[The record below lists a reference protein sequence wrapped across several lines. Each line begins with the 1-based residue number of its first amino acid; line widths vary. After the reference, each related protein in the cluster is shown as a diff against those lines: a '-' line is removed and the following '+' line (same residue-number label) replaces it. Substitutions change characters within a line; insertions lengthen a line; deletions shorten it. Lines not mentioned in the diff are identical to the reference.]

1 MEMAM
6 LEAAL
11 WILGL
16 CMLLMVFMVWRG
28 PTIWDRLLGLNL
40 ISSKLILCI
49 ILFAVLSDLPYL
61 IDIAIVYALIGFI
74 GVVFIALFIRQ
85 RGRI

>member
-1 MEMAM
+1 M
-6 LEAAL
+6 LQGAL
-11 WILGL
+11 IALGFFMML
-16 CMLLMVFMVWRG
+16 MLLLIWRG
-28 PTIWDRLLGLNL
+28 PTIWDRLLGMNM

-49 ILFAVLSDLPYL
+49 LLFAILTDLPYL

-74 GVVFIALFIRQ
+74 GTVFIALFIRQ

>member
-1 MEMAM
+1 M
-6 LEAAL
+6 LQGAL
-11 WILGL
+11 IVLGL
-16 CMLLMVFMVWRG
+16 FMMLMLLLIWRG
-28 PTIWDRLLGLNL
+28 PTIWDRLLGMNM

-49 ILFAVLSDLPYL
+49 ILFAVLTDLPYL

-74 GVVFIALFIRQ
+74 GTVFIALFIRQ

>member
-1 MEMAM
+1 M
-6 LEAAL
+6 LQGAL
-11 WILGL
+11 IALGL
-16 CMLLMVFMVWRG
+16 FMMLMLLLIWRG
-28 PTIWDRLLGLNL
+28 PTIWDRLLGMNM

-61 IDIAIVYALIGFI
+61 VDIAMVYALIGFI
-74 GVVFIALFIRQ
+74 GTVFIALFIRQ

>member
-1 MEMAM
+1 M
-6 LEAAL
+6 LQGAL
-11 WILGL
+11 IALGFFMML
-16 CMLLMVFMVWRG
+16 MLLLIWRG
-28 PTIWDRLLGLNL
+28 PTIWDRLLGMNM

-49 ILFAVLSDLPYL
+49 ILFAVLTDIPYL

-74 GVVFIALFIRQ
+74 GTVFIALFIRQ

>member
-1 MEMAM
+1 M
-6 LEAAL
+6 LQGAL
-11 WILGL
+11 IALGL
-16 CMLLMVFMVWRG
+16 FMMLMLLLIWRG
-28 PTIWDRLLGLNL
+28 PTIWDRLLGMNM

-49 ILFAVLSDLPYL
+49 VLFSVFSDLSYL

-74 GVVFIALFIRQ
+74 GTVFIALFIRQ

>member
-1 MEMAM
+1 M
-6 LEAAL
+6 LETAL

-16 CMLLMVFMVWRG
+16 FMLLMVFMVWRG

>member
-1 MEMAM
+1 M
-6 LEAAL
+6 LQGAL
-11 WILGL
+11 ISLGL
-16 CMLLMVFMVWRG
+16 FMMLVLLLIWRG
-28 PTIWDRLLGLNL
+28 PTIWDRLLGMNM

-49 ILFAVLSDLPYL
+49 ILFAVLTDLPYL

-74 GVVFIALFIRQ
+74 GTVFIALFIRQ

>member
-1 MEMAM
+1 M
-6 LEAAL
+6 LQGAL
-11 WILGL
+11 IALGL
-16 CMLLMVFMVWRG
+16 FMMLMLLLIWRG
-28 PTIWDRLLGLNL
+28 PTIWDRLLGMNM

-49 ILFAVLSDLPYL
+49 ILFAVLTDLPYL

-74 GVVFIALFIRQ
+74 GTVFIALFIRQ

>member
-1 MEMAM
+1 M
-6 LEAAL
+6 LQGAL
-11 WILGL
+11 IALG
-16 CMLLMVFMVWRG
+16 VFMMLMLFLIWRG
-28 PTIWDRLLGLNL
+28 PTIWDRLLGMNM

-74 GVVFIALFIRQ
+74 GTVFIALFIRQ

>member
-1 MEMAM
+1 MM
-6 LEAAL
+6 LQGAL
-11 WILGL
+11 IVLGL
-16 CMLLMVFMVWRG
+16 FMMLMLLLIWRG
-28 PTIWDRLLGLNL
+28 PTIWDRLLGMNM

-49 ILFAVLSDLPYL
+49 ILFAVLTDLPYL

-74 GVVFIALFIRQ
+74 GTVFIALFIRQ

>member
-1 MEMAM
+1 MM
-6 LEAAL
+6 LQGAL
-11 WILGL
+11 IVLGFFMML
-16 CMLLMVFMVWRG
+16 MLLLIWRG
-28 PTIWDRLLGLNL
+28 PTIWDRLLGMNM

-49 ILFAVLSDLPYL
+49 ILFAVLTDLPYL

-74 GVVFIALFIRQ
+74 GTVFIALFIRQ